1 MQKKKK
7 KENTSK
13 FRKIFRKM
21 EFTDQDFS
29 IILIQSV
36 IKRSSGGEISA
47 WDHALKK
54 QFWDQV
60 NYQAW

>member
-29 IILIQSV
+29 IILIQSSLSDLREG
-36 IKRSSGGEISA
+36 KFLREITR
-47 WDHALKK
+47 
-54 QFWDQV
+54 
-60 NYQAW
+60 